1 MEDTKQKILLAA
13 AKLFEQQGYRKVSM
27 RAIAAE
33 LGISVG
39 NLTYHFPHKQDL
51 ASALAEREMVEILPP
66 EQASLAALDGYLRRM
81 IVSLVDHARM
91 FDDPLLFEDMPERQQ
106 DNVDRIAQ
114 LRRGLE
120 HLLGQLTE
128 QGIFC
133 PSVSGQL
140 QQDLVD
146 FLMFSHV
153 GWQRRTSTSGQTTQ
167 VGVDD
172 MMRLQWLVLRPYL
185 TKTGTQQ
192 LAELFAK

>member
-120 HLLGQLTE
+120 HLLGRLTE
-128 QGIFC
+128 QGIFF

-146 FLMFSHV
+146 LLMFSHV
-153 GWQRRTSTSGQTTQ
+153 GWQRRTSTAGQTTQ

-185 TKTGTQQ
+185 TETGTQQ